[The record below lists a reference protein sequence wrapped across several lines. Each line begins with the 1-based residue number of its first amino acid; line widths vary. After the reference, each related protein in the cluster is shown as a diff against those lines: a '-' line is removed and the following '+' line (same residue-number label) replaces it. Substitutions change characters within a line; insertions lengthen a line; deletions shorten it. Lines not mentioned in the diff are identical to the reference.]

1 MRTLETALLEHDPEF
16 DEDMTLAAQ
25 NQRQNA
31 LINAFIRSDQ
41 KFDLDDAAQAH
52 QIHLNVERIR
62 VPETWF
68 HPAMAGVDSAGIAEV
83 AGWLLNGFS
92 PEERRRMMQVSHG
105 IVARHLLPI

>member
-1 MRTLETALLEHDPEF
+1 VRTLEAALLEHDPEF

-31 LINAFIRSDQ
+31 LINAFVRSDQ

-92 PEERRRMMQVSHG
+92 LEERRRMMQVRRTRR
-105 IVARHLLPI
+105 ARQMIDL